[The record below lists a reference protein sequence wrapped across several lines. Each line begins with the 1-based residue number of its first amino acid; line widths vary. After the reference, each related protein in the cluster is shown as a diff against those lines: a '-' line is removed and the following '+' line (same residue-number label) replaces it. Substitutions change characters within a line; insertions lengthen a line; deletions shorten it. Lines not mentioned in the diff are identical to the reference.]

1 MEETMNEFELQTQIM
16 KAREVKP
23 SDKFVMLVIL
33 KHVDWNTWTGRIT
46 QTYLCEYADIPRATF
61 SRAMKRLKDAGW
73 LTVDCDRTAFN
84 KFQTTI
90 KVNIDC
96 IKMSQPLC
104 QNDTND
110 CIKMSQQLSQDD
122 TTVYQNDTT
131 LSQNDTTLS
140 QNDAYINI
148 NNINNKDI
156 NKDINKDDLEMVSK
170 KEALAFTSTQ
180 DFNSLGHMCDHRG
193 KVPLHVLN
201 AQHRMRE
208 IERRWLKSD
217 ESKKDL
223 DHYGLRVA
231 REKFD
236 KGEKLEDYQI
246 YGSRKEIRKTWG

>member
-1 MEETMNEFELQTQIM
+1 MNEFEVQTQIM

-61 SRAMKRLKDAGW
+61 SRAMKRLKDTGW

-96 IKMSQPLC
+96 IKMSQPL
-104 QNDTND
+104 
-110 CIKMSQQLSQDD
+110 SQDD

-131 LSQNDTTLS
+131 VYQNDTTVYQNDTTLS

-156 NKDINKDDLEMVSK
+156 NNDDLEMVSK
-170 KEALAFTSTQ
+170 KEALAFTSSQ